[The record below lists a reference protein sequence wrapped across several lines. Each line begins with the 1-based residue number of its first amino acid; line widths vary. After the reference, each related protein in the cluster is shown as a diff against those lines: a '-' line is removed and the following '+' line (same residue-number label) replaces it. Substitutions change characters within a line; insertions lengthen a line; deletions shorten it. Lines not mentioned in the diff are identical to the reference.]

1 MADLFKDIVPSIL
14 QTKKPILEDE
24 KDYNPFMVN
33 RALSYHMDCI
43 MYANQMNVNFGLDKK
58 PQYDYLI
65 NIVRAKK
72 RNFAKWEKPIQED
85 NLQSI
90 KLFFGYSDAKAAEAL
105 KVLTDEQIDI
115 IKEKTKIGD

>member
-14 QTKKPILEDE
+14 QTKTPVLEDE
-24 KDYNPFMVN
+24 KDYNPFIVN
-33 RALSYHMDCI
+33 KALSYHMDCV

-72 RNFAKWEKPIQED
+72 RSFAKWEKPIKED
-85 NLQSI
+85 SLQSV
-90 KLFFGYSDAKAAEAL
+90 KLFFNYSDAKAADAL
-105 KVLTDEQIDI
+105 KVLTDEQIEI

>member
-14 QTKKPILEDE
+14 QTKQPILEDE
-24 KDYNPFMVN
+24 KDYNSFMVN

-43 MYANQMNVNFGLDKK
+43 MYANQMNVNFGLDRK

>member
-24 KDYNPFMVN
+24 KDYNPYIVN
-33 RALSYHMDCI
+33 KALSYHMDCVL
-43 MYANQMNVNFGLDKK
+43 YANQMNVNYNLSNK
-58 PQYDYLI
+58 PQYDYLL

-72 RNFAKWEKPIQED
+72 RNFAKWEKPVEEE

-90 KLFFGYSDAKAAEAL
+90 KLFFGYSNAKATEAL
-105 KVLTDEQIDI
+105 KVLTDAQIDV
-115 IKEKTKIGD
+115 IKEKTQIGD

>member
-1 MADLFKDIVPSIL
+1 
-14 QTKKPILEDE
+14 
-24 KDYNPFMVN
+24 
-33 RALSYHMDCI
+33 
-43 MYANQMNVNFGLDKK
+43 MYANQMNVNFGLDRK

-72 RNFAKWEKPIQED
+72 RSFAKWEKPIQEE

-105 KVLTDEQIDI
+105 KVLTDEQIEY

>member
-24 KDYNPFMVN
+24 KDYNPYIIN
-33 RALSYHMDCI
+33 KTLSYHMDCVL
-43 MYANQMNVNFGLDKK
+43 YANQMNVNYNLSNK

-72 RNFAKWEKPIQED
+72 RNFAKWEKPIEED

-90 KLFFGYSDAKAAEAL
+90 KLFFGYSNAKATEAL
-105 KVLTDEQIDI
+105 KVLTDEQIDV

>member
-14 QTKKPILEDE
+14 QTKKHILEDE
-24 KDYNPFMVN
+24 KDYNPFIVN
-33 RALSYHMDCI
+33 KALSYHMDCVT
-43 MYANQMNVNFGLDKK
+43 YANQMNLNFGLDKK

-65 NIVRAKK
+65 NIVRASK
-72 RNFAKWEKPIQED
+72 RNFAKWEKPIQEE

-90 KLFFGYSDAKAAEAL
+90 KLFFGYSDAKAEEAL

>member
-24 KDYNPFMVN
+24 KDYNPYIIN
-33 RALSYHMDCI
+33 KALSYHMDCVL
-43 MYANQMNVNFGLDKK
+43 YANQMNVNYNLGNK
-58 PQYDYLI
+58 PQYDYLL

-72 RNFAKWEKPIQED
+72 RNFQKWEKPIEED

-90 KLFFGYSDAKAAEAL
+90 KLFFGYSNAKATEAL
-105 KVLTDEQIDI
+105 KVLTDEQIDV

>member
-1 MADLFKDIVPSIL
+1 
-14 QTKKPILEDE
+14 
-24 KDYNPFMVN
+24 
-33 RALSYHMDCI
+33 
-43 MYANQMNVNFGLDKK
+43 MYANQMNVNFGLDRK

>member
-1 MADLFKDIVPSIL
+1 MTDLFKDIVPSIL

-24 KDYNPFMVN
+24 KDYNSFMVN

-43 MYANQMNVNFGLDKK
+43 MYANQMNVNFGLDRK